1 MGRWKDGEASR
12 ATWLACYAVPRCR
25 VPHNPRSYTSCPSI
39 NQVRLPFVAF
49 GPIARGMPKRVP
61 GLWSDTAIAPTLLE
75 ALGLR
80 HRNCRSGAAA
90 GLLDFFGCSVLSSPP
105 PQHAMVS
112 CAFDGSCVGL
122 VMQMDRY
129 SSSGALG
136 GTRQLWKFASF
147 GENRMEAYLLDA
159 DKYEDIDR
167 SGELPAIERTRA
179 LYRMRAWLRAMQDF
193 WKG

>member
-1 MGRWKDGEASR
+1 M
-12 ATWLACYAVPRCR
+12 
-25 VPHNPRSYTSCPSI
+25 
-39 NQVRLPFVAF
+39 RLPFVAF

-80 HRNCRSGAAA
+80 HRNCRSGAGAEM
-90 GLLDFFGCSVLSSPP
+90 LDFFGCSVLSSPP

-112 CAFDGSCVGL
+112 CAFDSTCVGL
-122 VMQMDRY
+122 VMQMDPHEGG
-129 SSSGALG
+129 GALG
-136 GTRQLWKFASF
+136 GTRQLWKFNGGGGALGGTRQLWKFTSF
-147 GENRMEAYLLDA
+147 GENRMEAYHLDA

-179 LYRMRAWLRAMQDF
+179 LYRMRAWLRAMQGF
-193 WKG
+193 WYKGGGT

>member
-1 MGRWKDGEASR
+1 
-12 ATWLACYAVPRCR
+12 
-25 VPHNPRSYTSCPSI
+25 
-39 NQVRLPFVAF
+39 VRLPFVAF

-112 CAFDGSCVGL
+112 CAFDSTCVGL
-122 VMQMDRY
+122 VMQMDQHGGG
-129 SSSGALG
+129 GALG
-136 GTRQLWKFASF
+136 GTHQLWKFTSF
-147 GENRMEAYLLDA
+147 GENRIEAYLLDA

-179 LYRMRAWLRAMQDF
+179 LYRMRAWLRAMQGF
-193 WKG
+193 WYKGGGT

>member
-1 MGRWKDGEASR
+1 M
-12 ATWLACYAVPRCR
+12 
-25 VPHNPRSYTSCPSI
+25 
-39 NQVRLPFVAF
+39 RLPFVAF

-80 HRNCRSGAAA
+80 HRDCRIGA
-90 GLLDFFGCSVLSSPP
+90 GPGSLDFFGCSVLSSPP